1 MCQFCSPVKYCVPP
15 VGPPTE
21 PPSPPLGAGHG
32 WQVKKTRVNG
42 KQTSTQY
49 RIDIIR
55 HSVLITFLI
64 QTIISMAN
72 SN

>member
-15 VGPPTE
+15 VGTE

-42 KQTSTQY
+42 KTDFNSISDRYSQTFSSDY
-49 RIDIIR
+49 
-55 HSVLITFLI
+55 FF
-64 QTIISMAN
+64 N
-72 SN
+72 SNNH

>member
-15 VGPPTE
+15 VGTE

-32 WQVKKTRVNG
+32 WQVAHESME

-55 HSVLITFLI
+55 HSALITFLI